1 MLNMVKIIFRMRG
14 FAWYARTVPVLL
26 PLAQVKNILL
36 IKSLVHIWLLHN
48 KHICIYVFKV

>member
-26 PLAQVKNILL
+26 PLAQVK
-36 IKSLVHIWLLHN
+36 KYSSHQVSRS
-48 KHICIYVFKV
+48 YMVTS